1 MQINRLLET
10 VYLLIE
16 KKKITAREL
25 SDYFEVSQRTIYRDV
40 EALSAAGIPVYAEKG
55 KGGGIRL
62 LDNYVIKKSL
72 LSEQEQVNLL
82 ASLQGMQALNGPEL
96 DPVLRKLAT
105 LFEKKDADWIE
116 VDFSHWGGGAAE
128 REKFNDLKSAIL
140 SKNRIAFDY
149 FSAAGKKTGR
159 CIEPLKLWFKG
170 QSWYVYGFCLD
181 KEALRFF
188 KVSRIRQLR
197 LLTDAF
203 TRILPAGAI
212 FDGPEISAAPISLV
226 LKIAAAMAYR
236 VYDEFDPAAIT
247 KNQDGS
253 FMVMS
258 DLPGDG
264 WVEGYILSYGD
275 AVEVIEPRW
284 LREAIKQKLAN
295 SLKKYL

>member
-1 MQINRLLET
+1 MQINRLLEM
-10 VYLLIE
+10 VYILIE

-25 SDYFEVSQRTIYRDV
+25 SAYFEVSQRTIYRDV

-72 LSEQEQVNLL
+72 LSDQEQVNLL
-82 ASLQGMQALNGPEL
+82 ASLQGMKVLNGPEL

-140 SKNRIAFDY
+140 NKNRIAFDY
-149 FSAAGKKTGR
+149 FSASGKKTGR
-159 CIEPLKLWFKG
+159 CIEPLKLLFKG
-170 QSWYVYGFCLD
+170 QSWYVYGFCLS
-181 KEALRFF
+181 KAALRFF

-197 LLTDAF
+197 RLTASFDR
-203 TRILPAGAI
+203 TLPAGTV
-212 FDGPEISAAPISLV
+212 FKGSEISGSEIRLV
-226 LKIAAAMAYR
+226 MKIDVAMAYR
-236 VYDEFDPAAIT
+236 VYDEFDPATIT
-247 KNQDGS
+247 KDQDGS
-253 FMVMS
+253 FVVTS
-258 DLPGDG
+258 CLPGDG

-275 AVEVIEPRW
+275 AVEVIEPQW
-284 LREAIKQKLAN
+284 LREAIKKKLVN
-295 SLKKYL
+295 GLKKYL

>member
-149 FSAAGKKTGR
+149 FSASGKKTGR
-159 CIEPLKLWFKG
+159 LIEPLKLLFKG

-212 FDGPEISAAPISLV
+212 FDGPEISAAPIRLV

-275 AVEVIEPRW
+275 AVEVVEPQW

>member
-55 KGGGIRL
+55 QGGGIRL

-82 ASLQGMQALNGPEL
+82 ASLQGMKALNGPEL

-105 LFEKKDADWIE
+105 LFEKKDPDWIE

-140 SKNRIAFDY
+140 NKNRIAFDY
-149 FSAAGKKTGR
+149 FSAAGKKSGR
-159 CIEPLKLWFKG
+159 CIEPLKLLFKG
-170 QSWYVYGFCLD
+170 QSWYVYGFCLN

-197 LLTDAF
+197 LLADSFDRT
-203 TRILPAGAI
+203 LPMGTV
-212 FDGPEISAAPISLV
+212 FETPEISAAPIRLV
-226 LKIAAAMAYR
+226 LKIDADMAYR
-236 VYDEFDPAAIT
+236 VYDEFDPAAII
-247 KNQDGS
+247 KEKDGS
-253 FMVMS
+253 FVVTS
-258 DLPGDG
+258 SIPGDG

-275 AVEVIEPRW
+275 AVEVVEPQW
-284 LREAIKQKLAN
+284 LRETIKQKLAN
-295 SLKKYL
+295 GLKKYF